1 MGAAK
6 GVGQSDL
13 SGLVGAANGVRAV
26 ILIRVGGGCKGG
38 EGSQTYQGWWGLQ
51 RG

>member
-6 GVGQSDL
+6 GVRAVRLIRVG
-13 SGLVGAANGVRAV
+13 GAAKGVRV
-26 ILIRVGGGCKGG
+26 VRLIRVGGGCKGG
-38 EGSQTYQGWWGLQ
+38 QGSQTYQGWWGLQ